1 MILDEPGSHFLP
13 TCGTIN
19 TGWALQQRAR
29 PRAQIKVGTL
39 TLVTEVL
46 RGSLPVPVLER
57 PDECAVAGD
66 FVGNLT
72 KFVDNEP

>member
-1 MILDEPGSHFLP
+1 MELQYGTGVTAEESDEEP
-13 TCGTIN
+13 T
-19 TGWALQQRAR
+19 
-29 PRAQIKVGTL
+29 KVGTL